1 MATLPLLGQNRAYYI
16 PNLMGGNA
24 GPAAGTPAL
33 GESGVLRDLIA
44 SLLANFNPSIGTQ
57 RIPMSMGGGGDS
69 ISDMMPGAAGAGG
82 SETPV
87 NPLEAL
93 GTLGTMANVAGA
105 AGTIGSLLGIP
116 DAGTLGRAVG
126 TITNAGQAYYGDAA
140 REQLERQINAQN
152 EASGSL
158 AGNADLGRYGYN
170 PSLAAA
176 SQVASGM
183 GTLAGVPI
191 IGNALGQGLMMAADP
206 VPSTPG
212 DLVRAGVDTI
222 VPGLINTVV
231 KGLTGYTIGENIKG
245 GMTPV
250 NESIARTPEEVAR
263 LDAARAQNILD
274 GMSLDGAPVET
285 VVPTPVDQSMQSTTA
300 LGPDIAMEQEAM
312 SGAVTPPEAPNA
324 ITSILNNI
332 SEFFGPTWA
341 ELTAGREAELAAPP
355 PAPPVAEPPPAPTGF
370 STSPEVVNA
379 IFDEMA
385 QYQQMIESESS
396 MGSGG
401 STEAAT
407 DYSGLSD
414 FEANYT

>member
-16 PNLMGGNA
+16 PSLMGGNA
-24 GPAAGTPAL
+24 APAAGTPAL

-57 RIPMSMGGGGDS
+57 RIPVSMNVGADS
-69 ISDMMPGAAGAGG
+69 GIPTAGAGTVSKDG
-82 SETPV
+82 EAPI

-93 GTLGTMANVAGA
+93 GTLGTMANVAGT

-158 AGNADLGRYGYN
+158 AGNADLGRYGYD

-245 GMTPV
+245 AMTPV
-250 NESIARTPEEVAR
+250 DESIARTPEEVAR
-263 LDAARAQNILD
+263 LEAAQTQNILA
-274 GMSLDGAPVET
+274 GMSQDGAPVET
-285 VVPTPVDQSMQSTTA
+285 VVPTPVDMEMQSTTA
-300 LGPDIAMEQEAM
+300 LGPDIVMEPEAM
-312 SGAVTPPEAPNA
+312 AGDVTPPDGKGALATIGDE
-324 ITSILNNI
+324 ILSLI
-332 SEFFGPTWA
+332 SMMGPVYSPAVSA
-341 ELTAGREAELAAPP
+341 EPTVPP
-355 PAPPVAEPPPAPTGF
+355 PAPPVAPVYGDSNYTVVPDLAPIEQT
-370 STSPEVVNA
+370 NA
-379 IFDEMA
+379 IFNEPA
-385 QYQQMIESESS
+385 FYESS
-396 MGSGG
+396 YDGGG
-401 STEAAT
+401 SFSG
-407 DYSGLSD
+407 DYSDYG
-414 FEANYT
+414 EASGATGGWV

>member
-1 MATLPLLGQNRAYYI
+1 
-16 PNLMGGNA
+16 MGGNA

-57 RIPMSMGGGGDS
+57 RIPMRMGDGGDS

-93 GTLGTMANVAGA
+93 GTLGTMANVAGT

-263 LDAARAQNILD
+263 LEAARAQNILE

-285 VVPTPVDQSMQSTTA
+285 VVPTPVDMEMQSTTA
-300 LGPDIAMEQEAM
+300 LGPVLEEPQTF
-312 SGAVTPPEAPNA
+312 VTPPADSSMLQSA
-324 ITSILNNI
+324 LNMFMFP
-332 SEFFGPTWA
+332 SFA

-414 FEANYT
+414 FEASYT